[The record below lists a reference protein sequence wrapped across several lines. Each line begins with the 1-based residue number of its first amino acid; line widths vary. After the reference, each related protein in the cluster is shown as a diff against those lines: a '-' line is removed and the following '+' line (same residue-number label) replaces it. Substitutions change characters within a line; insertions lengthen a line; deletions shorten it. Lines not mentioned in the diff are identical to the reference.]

1 MQCLKS
7 ELLCLVEERQAPWRG
22 CLTFGIRDSSCVLDQ
37 APNPP
42 NECQLWCIYCC
53 INCCALNVHAVVT
66 DTACC
71 LSSSERWNAPQWLIR
86 SRWMASTCGAFLS
99 VNTHVRAC
107 NQLTVRKK
115 KQKQK
120 KTRYT
125 RVCKCTCSCNCLVC
139 SLLRITAWYNIWNQY
154 DYAVFQGEQKQ
165 AFTFYFLCAILTGVN
180 SCHTARASC
189 GNVIIRRLP
198 PSGWCLLEAESGFC

>member
-115 KQKQK
+115 KTKTK
-120 KTRYT
+120 KNQIH
-125 RVCKCTCSCNCLVC
+125 TCVQVYVQLQLF
-139 SLLRITAWYNIWNQY
+139 SLLFVKN
-154 DYAVFQGEQKQ
+154 
-165 AFTFYFLCAILTGVN
+165 N
-180 SCHTARASC
+180 SVVQH
-189 GNVIIRRLP
+189 
-198 PSGWCLLEAESGFC
+198 LEPV